1 MFQDIQNSKQTSGGS
16 ARIYDA
22 PCRFGTPFH
31 PTHNINKKAFYGM
44 NQVRKKLRADDA
56 HRKGF
61 TGRGITVAVMDTGIV
76 AHPDFDSRILEFAD
90 FTQGRAK
97 AYDDNGHGCHV
108 AGIIAGSGRMS
119 RGAYKG
125 IAPESCLFVT
135 KVLDRKGNGNTAH
148 VLKAIDYVIE
158 NRRKHNIRILNISVG
173 MLPSADETEKRNL
186 MSAVEKAW
194 NHGIVVVAAAG
205 NNGPGKNSVTI
216 PGQCKSIITVGSI
229 DDYAKHGKGLKQG
242 YSGRGPTEC
251 CVVKPEILAPGT
263 NIKSC
268 SARGGG
274 YEIKSGT
281 SMSAPMIAGSIAL
294 LLQKYPD
301 MTPAQVKLRLYE
313 RAVVL
318 GEAMEQKYWGVVYL
332 NRLL

>member
-1 MFQDIQNSKQTSGGS
+1 
-16 ARIYDA
+16 
-22 PCRFGTPFH
+22 
-31 PTHNINKKAFYGM
+31 M

-56 HRKGF
+56 HRKGI
-61 TGRGITVAVMDTGIV
+61 TGRGITIAVMDTGIML
-76 AHPDFDSRILEFAD
+76 HPDFDSRVLKFTD
-90 FTQGRAK
+90 FTQGRTR
-97 AYDDNGHGCHV
+97 AYDDNGHGTHV

-119 RGAYKG
+119 RGVYAG
-125 IAPESCLFVT
+125 IAPESGLFVT
-135 KVLDRKGNGNTAH
+135 KVLDKKGNGNTEQ

-158 NRRKHNIRILNISVG
+158 NRAQYNIRILNISVG
-173 MLPSADETEKRNL
+173 MLPTADEAEKTHL
-186 MSAVEKAW
+186 MAAVEKAW
-194 NHGIVVVAAAG
+194 KHGIVVVAAAG

-229 DDYAKHGKGLKQG
+229 DDYVRHGRGLKKG

-263 NIKSC
+263 AVKSC
-268 SARGGG
+268 SARGSG

-281 SMSAPMIAGSIAL
+281 SMSAPVIAGAIAL
-294 LLQKYPD
+294 LLQKHPK

-318 GEAMEQKYWGVVYL
+318 NEAGGQNYWGVVYL